1 MQTTQEIINV
11 FSDISEDMIT
21 NYHNELFRLLQNEYI
36 FLKKKNKIGNE
47 EDALK
52 NPDIIMLYL
61 YADWL
66 ANNTF
71 LMFYSYA
78 EEWIFLK
85 VKGTKY
91 HELIE
96 YRGSITRFKEPLK
109 KLGLDVSRQDWCIL
123 TEAEH
128 IRNCLSHADGRI
140 DLISIRDKNLSKII
154 SKPKN
159 KQFFKQKNQRLH
171 VTREYLNYF
180 KNAIRNI
187 LHHPEC

>member
-1 MQTTQEIINV
+1 
-11 FSDISEDMIT
+11 MIT
-21 NYHNELFRLLQNEYI
+21 NYHNELYRLLQNEYVY
-36 FLKKKNKIGNE
+36 LKKKNKIENE

-85 VKGTKY
+85 IKGTQY
-91 HELIE
+91 HSLIE
-96 YRGSITRFKEPLK
+96 DRGSITRFKKPLK
-109 KLGLDVSRQDWCIL
+109 QLGLDVSRQDWCIL

-140 DLISIRDKNLSKII
+140 DLISIRDKDLNKII

-159 KQFFKQKNQRLH
+159 KQFFKQKNQRLN

-180 KNAIRNI
+180 KNAVRNI